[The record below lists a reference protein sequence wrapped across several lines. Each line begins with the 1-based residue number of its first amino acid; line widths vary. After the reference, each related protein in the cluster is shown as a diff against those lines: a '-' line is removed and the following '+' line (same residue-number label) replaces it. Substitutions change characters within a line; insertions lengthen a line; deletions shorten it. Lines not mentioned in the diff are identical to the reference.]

1 MDTQNLFVK
10 GLENIFQNSN
20 NNVND
25 KTYVGVIIDIIDTK
39 KYIIRYNDADRPFTT
54 KYNDSLKVGDAVH
67 VMLPLGSEANKFL
80 LEDIRKY

>member
-39 KYIIRYNDADRPFTT
+39 NILFDIMMQTDHLPQNTT
-54 KYNDSLKVGDAVH
+54 IH
-67 VMLPLGSEANKFL
+67 
-80 LEDIRKY
+80 

>member
-39 KYIIRYNDADRPFTT
+39 KIYYSI
-54 KYNDSLKVGDAVH
+54 
-67 VMLPLGSEANKFL
+67 
-80 LEDIRKY
+80 